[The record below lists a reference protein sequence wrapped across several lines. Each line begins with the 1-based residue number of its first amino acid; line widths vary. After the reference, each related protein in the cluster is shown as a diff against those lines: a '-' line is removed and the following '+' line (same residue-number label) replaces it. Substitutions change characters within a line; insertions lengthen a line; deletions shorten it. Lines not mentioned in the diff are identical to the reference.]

1 MGRRIRRITG
11 VFAAG
16 VPVYNC
22 PNAGTMS
29 SRLNWIFGGSAKTDP
44 NRQLWMGCSERRN
57 LLVRR
62 DVSNLPPLSGHQF
75 LGGSGFTLQQNGGIG
90 WRPAFD
96 MGKQIERVTPGSMS
110 AFTSYEW
117 RGNVRELQNFIE
129 RSVILSDGTVLCPL
143 AKLKHPADAESP
155 EATTLQEPER
165 DHILKILQQTR
176 WVVLVR
182 LLFLQQIRRL
192 ACELRPTAASHF
204 VEQRSR
210 IRAFGNAKRF
220 LTITACRF
228 SGVEAHENR
237 NREIVVRVLRRKKGS
252 AQVATGER
260 GARGFEK
267 SQLIFDLLPRCHQ
280 ISRGGIGPRQAVEVR
295 RGLRAIRFRRP
306 QFECLLV
313 VAPGARRIAVLR
325 FEIAEMQPGA
335 GFGIAVSNVFRGI
348 NGRLKILRR

>member
-129 RSVILSDGTVLCPL
+129 RSVILSDGTVLCP
-143 AKLKHPADAESP
+143 PSP
-155 EATTLQEPER
+155 
-165 DHILKILQQTR
+165 
-176 WVVLVR
+176 
-182 LLFLQQIRRL
+182 
-192 ACELRPTAASHF
+192 S
-204 VEQRSR
+204 
-210 IRAFGNAKRF
+210 
-220 LTITACRF
+220 
-228 SGVEAHENR
+228 
-237 NREIVVRVLRRKKGS
+237 
-252 AQVATGER
+252 
-260 GARGFEK
+260 
-267 SQLIFDLLPRCHQ
+267 
-280 ISRGGIGPRQAVEVR
+280 
-295 RGLRAIRFRRP
+295 
-306 QFECLLV
+306 
-313 VAPGARRIAVLR
+313 
-325 FEIAEMQPGA
+325 
-335 GFGIAVSNVFRGI
+335 
-348 NGRLKILRR
+348 